1 MPSNAKLAR
10 LAEQKKKKSSA
21 VPKAVEQ
28 YVEKYIMPPAYS
40 HAHKNFNSTE
50 ATYLL
55 VEFEKKAIKYFN
67 DGNIRSGAFELVAT
81 DSGMYLKIKTD
92 ILISVTIPNTKPRI
106 LHCDTQKTLLEKLV
120 ADRQKSRKET
130 FCYYHRI
137 TKQLMWGNNEEM
149 TDQMK
154 IWKQQHADG
163 DLTIYDANN
172 QEFVI
177 SGKTFYTLT
186 LTPVK
191 DGEAQ
196 QCGFDPLGVGVK
208 HLVDGYMYWFVHKA
222 NRDAVVKYV
231 MELD

>member
-10 LAEQKKKKSSA
+10 LAEQKKKKSSF
-21 VPKAVEQ
+21 
-28 YVEKYIMPPAYS
+28 
-40 HAHKNFNSTE
+40 AHEPQF
-50 ATYLL
+50 L
-55 VEFEKKAIKYFN
+55 F
-67 DGNIRSGAFELVAT
+67 
-81 DSGMYLKIKTD
+81 
-92 ILISVTIPNTKPRI
+92 PRI
-106 LHCDTQKTLLEKLV
+106 LHCDTQKTLLEDLV
-120 ADRQKSRKET
+120 ADRQKSRKES
-130 FCYYHRI
+130 FCFYHRI

-154 IWKQQHADG
+154 VWKKQHADG

-186 LTPVK
+186 ITPVS

-196 QCGFDPLGVGVK
+196 QCGFDPLGVGVR

-231 MELD
+231 MELIRKMEGFVCFVD